1 MYAEMEE
8 IMGGRGNS
16 YRSSGG
22 VSGIDV
28 TNRGETTRYY
38 FTKKNGVTYYQ
49 RGIGGTPEPTPGNM
63 SAREFRKRV
72 EANGATVKSVSASTR
87 EADMKNYKEDRKRTN
102 EFLDI
107 QSAQMGGNRSDQRR
121 ATRSR
126 RGTRKRR

>member
-1 MYAEMEE
+1 
-8 IMGGRGNS
+8 MGGRGSS
-16 YRSSGG
+16 YRSAGG
-22 VSGIDV
+22 ISGIDV
-28 TNRGETTRYY
+28 AYRGEITRYY

-49 RGIGGTPEPTPGNM
+49 RGIDGIPEPTPGNM
-63 SAREFRKRV
+63 SAREFRRRV
-72 EANGATVKSVSASTR
+72 EANGATVKNVSATTR

-102 EFLDI
+102 DFLDT